1 MTLGQLP
8 RPVSVRTNTG
18 GTWIDTQGIL
28 VHGPVEHA
36 QSKDQVPGLWEY
48 HSHWGETANQW
59 QDWTMTT
66 PTIGGGRYHEDPS
79 PVGGQHHTEDSG
91 GMWGV

>member
-1 MTLGQLP
+1 M
-8 RPVSVRTNTG
+8 SVRTDTG

-28 VHGPVEHA
+28 VHGPVEQA

-48 HSHWGETANQW
+48 HSHWGETTNQW

-91 GMWGV
+91 GM